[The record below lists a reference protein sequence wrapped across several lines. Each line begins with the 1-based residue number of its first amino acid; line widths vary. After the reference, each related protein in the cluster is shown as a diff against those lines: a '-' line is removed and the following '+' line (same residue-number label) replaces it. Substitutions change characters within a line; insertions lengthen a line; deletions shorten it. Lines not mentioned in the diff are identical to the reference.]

1 MCNLMRL
8 VMSFASPSF
17 YILRH
22 YETRRKYRFEM
33 FVNADKGYYVVFCEL
48 GRRECLIISCMYI

>member
-1 MCNLMRL
+1 MRL

-22 YETRRKYRFEM
+22 YETRRKYREFEK
-33 FVNADKGYYVVFCEL
+33 FVNVDDEGYYVVFCGL

>member
-1 MCNLMRL
+1 MRL

-22 YETRRKYRFEM
+22 YETRRKYRFEK
-33 FVNADKGYYVVFCEL
+33 FVNADEGLYVVFCGL